1 MTASSKHPHVNL
13 GLLGLRPAEP
23 LYSWHQSQVAPAQAN
38 GKGSRFTN
46 RRVEREAVV
55 NTITNTNA
63 VAPRAHIHLRNAAQE
78 ARQEPQCHARAF
90 HRGRA
95 KRWLSSDPSPMGGHA
110 KSAEPHLRLQDR
122 RVSGRFRSSNAIATA
137 VANSPSVASTLRS
150 SSTRRST
157 SASFRNT
164 TKQSRSP

>member
-1 MTASSKHPHVNL
+1 VNL
-13 GLLGLRPAEP
+13 GSLGLRPAEP

-46 RRVEREAVV
+46 WRVEREAVV
-55 NTITNTNA
+55 NIITNTNA
-63 VAPRAHIHLRNAAQE
+63 VAPRAHIHLSDAAQE
-78 ARQEPQCHARAF
+78 ARQEPQRYARAF

-110 KSAEPHLRLQDR
+110 ESAEPHLRLQDR
-122 RVSGRFRSSNAIATA
+122 RVSGRFRSSNATV
-137 VANSPSVASTLRS
+137 VANVPSVALILRS
-150 SSTRRST
+150 SSTKRST